1 MTFTIPSFH
10 LSSIGPWLTLTVTA
24 ILILVLDALSP
35 KGRKVNFS
43 WLAVAGLAVA
53 AIQTL
58 TLEGPVLAFMIFVVA
73 ACELAVAI
81 PIVLLL
87 MKRMNTLE
95 LASYDDLKG

>member
-1 MTFTIPSFH
+1 MDNVSF
-10 LSSIGPWLTLTVTA
+10 LQFVAALVFFMGFAGMVARRNLLVVLMCVEMMLNGV
-24 ILILVLDALSP
+24 ILMLV
-35 KGRKVNFS
+35 
-43 WLAVAGLAVA
+43 VA

-87 MKRMNTLE
+87 MKRRNTLE

>member
-1 MTFTIPSFH
+1 MCIRDSAGIVARRN
-10 LSSIGPWLTLTVTA
+10 LLV
-24 ILILVLDALSP
+24 ILMCVEMMLNGVILMLV
-35 KGRKVNFS
+35 
-43 WLAVAGLAVA
+43 VA

>member
-1 MTFTIPSFH
+1 MDNGNFLQIVAVIVFFVGFTGIVARRN
-10 LSSIGPWLTLTVTA
+10 LMVVLMGVEMMLNGV
-24 ILILVLDALSP
+24 ILMLV
-35 KGRKVNFS
+35 
-43 WLAVAGLAVA
+43 VA

-87 MKRMNTLE
+87 MKRRNTLE

>member
-1 MTFTIPSFH
+1 MDSGDF
-10 LSSIGPWLTLTVTA
+10 LQM
-24 ILILVLDALSP
+24 
-35 KGRKVNFS
+35 
-43 WLAVAGLAVA
+43 VA
-53 AIQTL
+53 AAVFFIGFAGIVARRNLMIVLMGVEMMLNGVILMLVVAAVRTA

-87 MKRMNTLE
+87 MKRRNTLD

>member
-1 MTFTIPSFH
+1 MDNGNFLQIVAAIVFF
-10 LSSIGPWLTLTVTA
+10 IGFAGIVARRNLLVVLMCVEMMLNGV
-24 ILILVLDALSP
+24 ILMLV
-35 KGRKVNFS
+35 
-43 WLAVAGLAVA
+43 VA

>member
-1 MTFTIPSFH
+1 M
-10 LSSIGPWLTLTVTA
+10 LNGV
-24 ILILVLDALSP
+24 ILMLV
-35 KGRKVNFS
+35 
-43 WLAVAGLAVA
+43 VA
-53 AIQTL
+53 AVRTA

-87 MKRMNTLE
+87 MKRRNTLD